1 MQAAGKGESLSAAFE
16 AYATPFGFPDWPD
29 FHRTWTAVRT
39 KFIDDRIK
47 QAGRFI
53 FKSYQCC
60 KIVSEIRIGLRS
72 FPLQSILAIQVA
84 GRDRAQALQVV
95 NLGAGMDTRACR
107 MECYREF
114 ERGFEV
120 DLQKGGGQ
128 KSDLG
133 CVAIWQCYNFDCVH
147 TVTMPPKGQGATE
160 LKMTFLPIGQ

>member
-1 MQAAGKGESLSAAFE
+1 MQASGKGESLSTAFE
-16 AYATPFGFPDWPD
+16 GYATPFGFPDWPD

-60 KIVSEIRIGLRS
+60 KTVSEIRIGLRS
-72 FPLQSILAIQVA
+72 FPLKSIFAIQVA
-84 GRDRAQALQVV
+84 GRDRAQELQVV
-95 NLGAGMDTRACR
+95 NLGAGMDTRTCR

-133 CVAIWQCYNFDCVH
+133 CVVI
-147 TVTMPPKGQGATE
+147 
-160 LKMTFLPIGQ
+160 

>member
-1 MQAAGKGESLSAAFE
+1 M
-16 AYATPFGFPDWPD
+16 
-29 FHRTWTAVRT
+29 
-39 KFIDDRIK
+39 
-47 QAGRFI
+47 
-53 FKSYQCC
+53 
-60 KIVSEIRIGLRS
+60 
-72 FPLQSILAIQVA
+72 AIQVA

-133 CVAIWQCYNFDCVH
+133 CVAIWQFGNCMH
-147 TVTMPPKGQGATE
+147 TVTMPPKGQGTQGATE
-160 LKMTFLPIGQ
+160 LNMN